1 MMFETLEVV
10 WPLDV
15 ARRIQLVTPHLDRG
29 IALLQ
34 RLDEQR
40 RIAAGV
46 EAILSRIQ
54 TAVLTVGPML

>member
-10 WPLDV
+10 WPLTV
-15 ARRIQLVTPHLDRG
+15 AQRIRLVAPHLDRG

-40 RIAAGV
+40 RMAAGV
-46 EAILSRIQ
+46 EAILARIE
-54 TAVLTVGPML
+54 TAVLTSV